1 MQGPRT
7 AARVYRELLA
17 AQKLLFAEDAGGR
30 AAALLE
36 TRKRFREHA
45 EATPEQVPELLQA
58 AHDAAGFLLHNV
70 AQTKQNEAGNY
81 GERGGRTR
89 FHALARIIDHAPL
102 RATVLKAESRHQM
115 PGTAPSPLPPEDV
128 NR

>member
-81 GERGGRTR
+81 
-89 FHALARIIDHAPL
+89 
-102 RATVLKAESRHQM
+102 VLKAESRHQM